1 MPSEYEREIDEILRR
16 MDEVSP
22 RRSLRFRASRWVR
35 LRWQALAGW
44 VRGLP
49 TALPADQLM
58 VGALVC
64 GVAFVIMRSLA
75 PGLAI
80 WIGLAA
86 VVMFVAAFAIS
97 IGRVSGSSRN
107 EVRWRGKVIDMRSG
121 QPTVA
126 DRIILWLRRQFKR

>member
-1 MPSEYEREIDEILRR
+1 
-16 MDEVSP
+16 
-22 RRSLRFRASRWVR
+22 
-35 LRWQALAGW
+35 
-44 VRGLP
+44 
-49 TALPADQLM
+49 M